1 MNIYTLVFI
10 KKANANPNAADYP
23 FVVPTQEDDTKPEEK
38 IKLSEIGLRA
48 NMDLYDAIVILNN
61 RGIKYSFKGLSVSGT
76 INPGEYTLTSFT
88 SEINTG
94 ETVKLTVKIT
104 TNTPDENIGATPPSE
119 TTPDNTEEDDRT
131 DEQRITFD
139 GLLNNLF
146 N

>member
-1 MNIYTLVFI
+1 MLFR
-10 KKANANPNAADYP
+10 
-23 FVVPTQEDDTKPEEK
+23 
-38 IKLSEIGLRA
+38 S
-48 NMDLYDAIVILNN
+48 
-61 RGIKYSFKGLSVSGT
+61 
-76 INPGEYTLTSFT
+76 YTLTSFT

-104 TNTPDENIGATPPSE
+104 TNTPDESIGETPPSE